1 MLTALLASACQKPPA
16 HAPARPT
23 ESAGEEP
30 ASSGSGTMWHHFWD
44 VAVARDALI
53 EGDIEVARITL
64 LRLARE
70 EREDSLPVDWERW
83 VGDMRA
89 EAQKAEHAKG
99 LRDMAAVLTAV
110 SAQCAECHRT
120 TRGGPAVKVDSI
132 DYGQHRQRGLEGVM
146 ARHAWAADELWV
158 GMTVPNYSSWIAGAR
173 ALGEFPL
180 PDMAAPPDGGL
191 ATAADG
197 SEIDPALRAQLE
209 AVRALGK
216 RAEDAGKPFEQIA
229 LYTDLLVLCGDCHQA
244 REKKLGLR

>member
-1 MLTALLASACQKPPA
+1 MLAALFASACQRHLPPE
-16 HAPARPT
+16 PARPT
-23 ESAGEEP
+23 ESVGEEP
-30 ASSGSGTMWHHFWD
+30 VKSGSGTMWHHFWD
-44 VAVARDALI
+44 VAVARDAVI
-53 EGDIEVARITL
+53 EGDIELARITL
-64 LRLARE
+64 LRLARDTP
-70 EREDSLPVDWERW
+70 EDSLPIDWERW
-83 VGDMRA
+83 VGDMRQ
-89 EAQKAEHAKG
+89 EAQKAERAKG
-99 LRDMAAVLTAV
+99 LRDMAGVLTAV

-120 TRGGPAVKVDSI
+120 TRGGPAIKVDSI

-180 PDMAAPPDGGL
+180 PEVEAAPDGGVSSS
-191 ATAADG
+191 TDG
-197 SEIDPALRAQLE
+197 SEIDPALRVQLE

-244 REKKLGLR
+244 QEKKLGLR